1 MIRRPP
7 RSTRTD
13 TLFPYTTLFRSIG
26 AGDQGRPFRSR
37 PHATNART
45 AGTRERR
52 GDEGT
57 MQTPARDLDWDV
69 AEAVR
74 KHGLYLKQ
82 HSGGQQADLRQK
94 NLRGTMLAAVDLR
107 GSHIPGANH
116 AHAVLPATAP
126 TRSDPRA

>member
-1 MIRRPP
+1 MRI
-7 RSTRTD
+7 SD
-13 TLFPYTTLFRSIG
+13 WSSDVCSSDLVDLIG

-94 NLRGTMLAAVDLR
+94 TLRGTMLAAVDLR
-107 GSHIPGANH
+107 GSNLRGVNLAD
-116 AHAVLPATAP
+116 AVLTD
-126 TRSDPRA
+126 TDQIGRAQV

>member
-1 MIRRPP
+1 MRI
-7 RSTRTD
+7 SD
-13 TLFPYTTLFRSIG
+13 WSSDVCSSDLVDLIG

-94 NLRGTMLAAVDLR
+94 KIG
-107 GSHIPGANH
+107 
-116 AHAVLPATAP
+116 
-126 TRSDPRA
+126 RASCRERVCQYG